1 MECFFFDFKSTI
13 DLKTLYIL
21 IFVLVSVAFLI
32 FIIIYF
38 FVTKN
43 KNIKQKKEI
52 EEYFKTSCVYVVNYK
67 TKNVK
72 WFFNIDTSKFNY
84 CEYDTFLGFFAFKE
98 RKEIS
103 LWFEN
108 LLSLKEPKENDLV
121 MLVTEIKNLD
131 RKNVQSTKVILEVKK
146 IDKEENILYLEKTVL
161 KNLPISIKKKG
172 RFGKVKLDHK
182 IIYSYAEI
190 SEMYS
195 KGDFNRGSFYHI
207 SFVPIKEKFS
217 LYNEKAL
224 YYKILNVFFETIKD
238 GDIYSYINED
248 NPLEI
253 SIIDNRYF
261 NNYQLIKN
269 IEAFSFKVDSFS
281 EALGCINVYNDVI
294 VVGKCLELNKD
305 LNEALVSINK
315 YSLNLLEEHKSYGYY
330 YSESKEIKAIENT
343 YINEVNKVIR
353 NEAIDI
359 YFKPIIRLYKNKIA
373 ILGYQYEPILKE
385 GSFSDFDE
393 FKKYSIQF
401 DLRKESFSLVTK
413 KSISSFVSQKDNVL
427 LKLFSLIELEDIA
440 YANRLFPHINNLK
453 DANLVLTFK
462 NNAFIDFEDD
472 QEYIHVIK
480 GIQAKGYECALFIN
494 LNDYSLKDSTY
505 KNFNYFLFDFKSVMG
520 LKQTSREFVKIH
532 SLLEKFV
539 KFNKPIICLNVNS
552 WSLIEMLIKSGI
564 CYFSGDIICP
574 NNTLLLPLDKK
585 VTKKLLYM
593 VNK

>member
-1 MECFFFDFKSTI
+1 MENFLNISLNQLDFKTI
-13 DLKTLYIL
+13 YIL
-21 IFVLVSVAFLI
+21 IFVLVSVSFLI

-52 EEYFKTSCVYVVNYK
+52 EEYFKTSCIYVVNYK
-67 TKNVK
+67 TKSVK

-84 CEYDTFLGFFAFKE
+84 CEYDSFLGFFAFKE

-108 LLSLKEPKENDLV
+108 LLSLKDPTENELV
-121 MLVTEIKNLD
+121 MLVTEIKNID
-131 RKNVQSTKVILEVKK
+131 RKNVKSTKVLLEVKK
-146 IDKEENILYLEKTVL
+146 IDKENGILYLEKTVL
-161 KNLPISIKKKG
+161 KNIPISIKKKG
-172 RFGKVKLDHK
+172 RFGKLKLDHK
-182 IIYSYAEI
+182 IFYSYPEI
-190 SEMYS
+190 NEMYS
-195 KGDFNRGSFYHI
+195 KGDFNRGSLYHI
-207 SFVPIKEKFS
+207 SFVPKKEKFS

-224 YYKILNVFFETIKD
+224 YYKIVNAFFDLIKD
-238 GDIYSYINED
+238 GDIYSFINED

-253 SIIDNRYF
+253 TIIDNRYF

-269 IEAFSFKVDSFS
+269 IELFSFMINSFS
-281 EALGCINVYNDVI
+281 EALGCTNVYNNVVI
-294 VVGKCLELNKD
+294 AGKCLELNKD
-305 LNEALVSINK
+305 MNEALVSINK
-315 YSLNLLEEHKSYGYY
+315 YVLNLLEQNKSYGYY
-330 YSESKEIKAIENT
+330 YSESKEIKTIENT
-343 YINEVNKVIR
+343 YINEVNKIIR
-353 NEAIDI
+353 NESLDI
-359 YFKPIIRLYKNKIA
+359 YFKPIIRLYKNKVVA
-373 ILGYQYEPILKE
+373 FGYQYEPILKD
-385 GSFSDFDE
+385 GSFDNFEE
-393 FKKYSIQF
+393 FRKFSIQF

-413 KSISSFVSQKDNVL
+413 KTVSSFVSQKDNSV

-453 DANLVLTFK
+453 EANLVLTFR
-462 NNAFIDFEDD
+462 NNEFIDFEDD

-480 GIQAKGYECALFIN
+480 GIQSKGYECALFIN

-505 KNFNYFLFDFKSVMG
+505 KNFNYFLFDFKQVVG
-520 LKQTSREFVKIH
+520 LKQTSRDFIKIH

-585 VTKKLLYM
+585 VNKKLLYM